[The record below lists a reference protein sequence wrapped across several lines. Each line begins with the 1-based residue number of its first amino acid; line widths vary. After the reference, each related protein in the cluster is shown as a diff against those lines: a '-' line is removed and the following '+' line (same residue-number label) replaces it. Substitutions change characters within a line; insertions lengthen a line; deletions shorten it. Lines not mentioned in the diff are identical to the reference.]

1 MSEPSMGKRPRRGGE
16 ENEALSRR
24 AKNFHSWRPGQRK
37 AIKARANRRERRLS
51 EKWTA
56 LDQADDWDWKPDVR
70 PDRQHICSSCWDA
83 ADKTACPECDTL
95 YLIGTCPECGGG
107 Q

>member
-1 MSEPSMGKRPRRGGE
+1 MVIVEATYYAVQCDTCRALCGE
-16 ENEALSRR
+16 E
-24 AKNFHSWRPGQRK
+24 HTHW
-37 AIKARANRRERRLS
+37 S

-95 YLIGTCPECGGG
+95 YLVGTSCPECGGG

>member
-1 MSEPSMGKRPRRGGE
+1 MPEDAHRMRSATRSAIQPRCLCGEPWPCRYAVTDPMP
-16 ENEALSRR
+16 
-24 AKNFHSWRPGQRK
+24 SW
-37 AIKARANRRERRLS
+37 
-51 EKWTA
+51 T
-56 LDQADDWDWKPDVR
+56 WDWKPDVR